1 MVSFSLLGFFNRQPD
16 VDKYNCKDYQ
26 GNYVQVNSSLL
37 DESTQNLY
45 NFNLN
50 PLCLWVNR
58 TGLVKADE
66 CSDEKYFFCEFE
78 RREYAKQKR
87 FKDDKLSL

>member
-1 MVSFSLLGFFNRQPD
+1 M
-16 VDKYNCKDYQ
+16 
-26 GNYVQVNSSLL
+26 NSSLL
-37 DESTQNLY
+37 DESIENLY
-45 NFNLN
+45 KNSNWN
-50 PLCLWVNR
+50 PRCLWVKR

-66 CSDEKYFFCEFE
+66 CLDTKYFLCEFE